1 MGMNAS
7 RQLVM
12 KWGDAEGL
20 ACMAGSR
27 NKLTVI
33 DIDARGTEGERLLA
47 DVQRTSAKHASLSE
61 PAAAASMRTIAMA
74 VKAGRSAWTREG
86 RSICSA
92 AARLC
97 CHLREVQRP
106 STKLFVAPST
116 I

>member
-27 NKLTVI
+27 KKLTVI
-33 DIDARGTEGERLLA
+33 DIDARGTEGEPLLA
-47 DVQRTSAKHASLSE
+47 DVQRDVGEARFIVRTGSGGFHAYY
-61 PAAAASMRTIAMA
+61 RMA
-74 VKAGRSAWTREG
+74 VKAGRSAWTRGG

-106 STKLFVAPST
+106 NTKLFAAPST